1 MVLMYILH
9 KILSIGVSMKKTM
22 SVALHARLRGQK
34 TTHSA
39 ELDLRTGDVLVV
51 YDESFPDITGMELS
65 VSVEDM
71 EVGVIENQ
79 NGGLEI
85 HPDDLDDIITTING

>member
-1 MVLMYILH
+1 MYIFD
-9 KILSIGVSMKKTM
+9 KILLDGVSMKKTM
-22 SVALHARLRGQK
+22 SVAFHTRLKDQK

-51 YDESFPDITGMELS
+51 YDETFPNISGMELS

-79 NGGLEI
+79 NGGFEI